1 MLSNPFIL
9 FHQLLSKSKPL
20 SYPAIL
26 PQTTSL
32 NSHLKPEFEGLAMF
46 RSTCLLLAAVG
57 CISSTAGAVEL
68 PATSIAVQ
76 PAEISLSGPRGVQQL
91 IVTANAD
98 AATIH
103 DVTDVAEYKSDD
115 PAVATVESGVVKAR
129 GNGTTTVHVLRGGHA
144 ATVKVTVSSF
154 EMPSPVSFNNE
165 VLAAL
170 TKSGCN
176 MGACH
181 GSPSGKGGFRLSL
194 RGYDPAVDLVTLRG
208 EFFNRRSNVL
218 SPDESLLLR
227 KPLME
232 VAHGGGRRLHH
243 GDPSHVVMR
252 EWIAESMKV
261 DAEGTPELTR
271 IELLPSPRVL
281 RDGADR
287 QQLMVNGHFSDGT
300 VRDITSLTSFD
311 SSDESIG
318 MISPSGVVSRQGRG
332 EATILARYLD
342 KMSTTQ
348 LSFLT
353 DRPEFQ
359 WPNPPEE
366 TKIDQLVFGKLKQ
379 LQIQPSELCSDTDF
393 LRRATLDLTGRLPTL
408 EESQQFLADQSPAK
422 RAAVIDRLLLTDDH
436 ARFWSMKW
444 SDLLRSNSKR
454 ITKTGV
460 HKFRRWLFDVV
471 KNDVP
476 LDQFARELLTA
487 TGSTQQNAAAAYWK
501 ASRDEIDATETTAQ
515 LFLGIRIQCAKCHN
529 HPFEKWT
536 QDDYYGTAAAF
547 ARVGR
552 KETGLPDDE
561 MIYVK
566 AGGEVTQPRTGK
578 TMKVRLLL
586 EGDVDVPADQ
596 DRRVVFASWL
606 TNNSNPFFAKSLAN
620 RIWGHVVGK
629 GIVDPVDDFRD
640 SNPPSNPA
648 LLSYLAD
655 ELLKSGFSER
665 HLIRTIMNSRV
676 YQLSSQ
682 RNKYNSDDEIYFSH
696 ATTRMLTAEQLLDS
710 ICAVTGQSEEF
721 AGMPAGTKAV
731 ELVEPP
737 EGHKFLQVFGQPQR
751 ELPCECERSTDSNL
765 SQALQLINGPTVH
778 NKLRSDA
785 GSVHQWIASGKSD
798 AEIIDLL
805 YLTALS
811 RPPLPEEQ
819 QTAQNHVKANEDRTR
834 ALEDVAWA
842 VINSKEFLFQ
852 H

>member
-1 MLSNPFIL
+1 MIRFIC
-9 FHQLLSKSKPL
+9 LLISIVYVTSATIAEEL
-20 SYPAIL
+20 
-26 PQTTSL
+26 QTTSL
-32 NSHLKPEFEGLAMF
+32 Q
-46 RSTCLLLAAVG
+46 
-57 CISSTAGAVEL
+57 
-68 PATSIAVQ
+68 VQ
-76 PAEISLSGPRGVQQL
+76 PAEITLHGSRGVQQL
-91 IVTANAD
+91 IVTANAE

-103 DVTDVAEYKSDD
+103 DATDVAEYKSDD
-115 PAVATVESGVVKAR
+115 AAVAVVENGVVQAKS
-129 GNGTTTVHVLRGGHA
+129 NGTTTIHVTRGGQ
-144 ATVKVTVSSF
+144 ATIAKVTVAGF
-154 EMPSPVSFNNE
+154 ETPSLVSFNNE
-165 VLAAL
+165 ILAAL
-170 TKSGCN
+170 TKAGCN

-194 RGYDPAVDLVTLRG
+194 RGYDSTVDLVTLRG
-208 EFFNRRSNVL
+208 EYFNRRTNVL
-218 SPDESLLLR
+218 NPDESLMLR

-243 GDPSHVVMR
+243 GDPAHRVLR
-252 EWIAESMKV
+252 EWIAEGMKL
-261 DAEGTPELTR
+261 DPEGSPTLAR
-271 IELLPSPRVL
+271 IELLPAPRVL

-287 QQLMVNGHFSDGT
+287 QQLIVNGYFSDGT
-300 VRDITSLTSFD
+300 VRDITALTAFD
-311 SSDESIG
+311 SSDEGIG
-318 MISPSGVVSRQGRG
+318 VISAAGVVSHQGRG
-332 EATILARYLD
+332 EVTVLARYLD
-342 KMSTTQ
+342 KVSTTQ
-348 LSFLT
+348 LTFLT
-353 DRPEFQ
+353 ARPDFQ

-366 TKIDQLVFGKLKQ
+366 TKIDQLVFNKLKQ

-393 LRRATLDLTGRLPTL
+393 LRRATLDLTGRLASL
-408 EESQQFLADQSPAK
+408 EEAQEFHADQSPGK

-436 ARFWSMKW
+436 ARFWSLKW
-444 SDLLRSNSKR
+444 SDLLRCNSKR
-454 ITKTGV
+454 LTKSGV
-460 HKFRRWLFDVV
+460 HKFRRWLYDVV

-476 LDQFARELLTA
+476 LNQFAHELLTA
-487 TGSTQQNAAAAYWK
+487 TGSTQQNAAAGYWK

-547 ARVGR
+547 TRVGR

-561 MIYVK
+561 MIFVK

-578 TMKVRLLL
+578 QMKVRLLL
-586 EGDVDVPADQ
+586 EGDVDVPVDQ
-596 DRRVVFASWL
+596 DRRVVFADWL
-606 TNNSNPFFAKSLAN
+606 TNNSNPFFARSLSN
-620 RIWGHVVGK
+620 RIWGHIVGK

-640 SNPPSNPA
+640 SNPPSNPE
-648 LLSYLAD
+648 LLNYLAE

-682 RNKYNSDDEIYFSH
+682 RNKYNADDEIYFSH

-710 ICAVTGQSEEF
+710 ICAVTGQQEDF
-721 AGMPAGTKAV
+721 VGMPGGTKAV
-731 ELVEPP
+731 DLVDPP

-785 GSVHQWIASGKSD
+785 GSVHQWITSGKTD

-819 QTAQNHVKANEDRTR
+819 TTAQNHIKSNEDRTR

>member
-1 MLSNPFIL
+1 MMRLTCL
-9 FHQLLSKSKPL
+9 FSTVLCLAS
-20 SYPAIL
+20 ATFAAEL
-26 PQTTSL
+26 PTTSL
-32 NSHLKPEFEGLAMF
+32 Q
-46 RSTCLLLAAVG
+46 
-57 CISSTAGAVEL
+57 I
-68 PATSIAVQ
+68 Q
-76 PAEISLSGPRGVQQL
+76 PAEITLHGPRGVQQL
-91 IVTANAD
+91 IVTANAE

-103 DVTDVAEYKSDD
+103 DITNVSEYKSDD
-115 PAVATVESGVVKAR
+115 AAVAVIENGIVKAK
-129 GNGTTTVHVLRGGHA
+129 GNGETTIHVTRGGQEA
-144 ATVKVTVSSF
+144 AAKVTVMDF
-154 EMPSPVSFNNE
+154 ETPSPVSFNNE
-165 VLAAL
+165 ILASL

-194 RGYDPAVDLVTLRG
+194 RGYDSTVDLVTLRG
-208 EFFNRRSNVL
+208 EYFNRRTNVL
-218 SPDESLLLR
+218 NPDESLMLR

-232 VAHGGGRRLHH
+232 VAHGGGRRLNH
-243 GDPSHVVMR
+243 GDPSHSVLR
-252 EWIAESMKV
+252 QWIAEGMKI
-261 DAEGTPELTR
+261 DPEGSASLER
-271 IELLPSPRVL
+271 IELLPAPRVL

-287 QQLMVNGHFSDGT
+287 QQLIVNGYFSDGT
-300 VRDITSLTSFD
+300 ARDITALAAFD

-318 MISPSGVVSRQGRG
+318 LISASGVVSHQGRG
-332 EATILARYLD
+332 EVTVLARYLD
-342 KMSTTQ
+342 KVSTTQ
-348 LSFLT
+348 LTFLT
-353 DRPEFQ
+353 ERPDFQ
-359 WPNPPEE
+359 WPNPPED
-366 TKIDQLVFGKLKQ
+366 TKIDQLVFNKLRQ

-393 LRRATLDLTGRLPTL
+393 LRRATLDLTGRLPSL
-408 EESQQFLADQSPAK
+408 EESQKFHADESPSK

-436 ARFWSMKW
+436 ASFWSLKW
-444 SDLLRSNSKR
+444 SDLLRCNSKR
-454 ITKTGV
+454 LTKSGV
-460 HKFRRWLFDVV
+460 HKFRRWLYDVV

-476 LDQFARELLTA
+476 LTQFAHDLLTA
-487 TGSTQQNAAAAYWK
+487 TGSTQQNAAAGYWK

-547 ARVGR
+547 TRVGR

-561 MIYVK
+561 MIFVK

-578 TMKVRLLL
+578 QMKVRLLL
-586 EGDVDVPADQ
+586 EGDVDVSADQ
-596 DRRVVFASWL
+596 DRRVVFADWL
-606 TNNSNPFFAKSLAN
+606 TNNSNPFFARSLSN
-620 RIWGHVVGK
+620 RIWGHIVGK

-640 SNPPSNPA
+640 SNPPSNPE
-648 LLSYLAD
+648 LLNYLAE

-682 RNKYNSDDEIYFSH
+682 RNKYNADDEIYFSH

-710 ICAVTGQSEEF
+710 ICAVTGQQEDF
-721 AGMPAGTKAV
+721 AGMPGGTKAV
-731 ELVEPP
+731 DLVDPP

-785 GSVHQWIASGKSD
+785 GSVHQWIVGGKTD

-811 RPPLPEEQ
+811 RPPLPAEQ
-819 QTAQNHVKANEDRTR
+819 ATAQNHIKSNEDRTR
-834 ALEDVAWA
+834 SLEDVAWA

>member
-1 MLSNPFIL
+1 MKQIQSIMLVLALMASVV
-9 FHQLLSKSKPL
+9 Q
-20 SYPAIL
+20 AEL
-26 PQTTSL
+26 PTQSL
-32 NSHLKPEFEGLAMF
+32 N
-46 RSTCLLLAAVG
+46 
-57 CISSTAGAVEL
+57 
-68 PATSIAVQ
+68 VQ
-76 PAEISLSGPRGVQQL
+76 PSEITLTGPRGIQQL

-103 DVTDVAEYKSDD
+103 DATAIAEYRSEN
-115 PAVATVESGVVKAR
+115 PAVASVDKGVVKAT
-129 GNGTTTVHVLRGGHA
+129 GNGTTVIHISRAGMEVTA
-144 ATVKVTVSSF
+144 KVTVSQF
-154 EMPSPVSFNNE
+154 ENPAPVAFHTE

-194 RGYDPAVDLVTLRG
+194 RGYDPPLDLVTLRG
-208 EFFNRRSNVL
+208 EYFNRRSNVL
-218 SPDESLLLR
+218 NPDESLLLR

-232 VAHGGGRRLHH
+232 VAHGGGRRLHVN
-243 GDPSHVVMR
+243 DPSHVMLKQ
-252 EWIAESMKV
+252 WIAEGMKTEP
-261 DAEGTPELTR
+261 EGAPALLS
-271 IELLPSPRVL
+271 IELFPKPRVL
-281 RDGADR
+281 RDGADQ

-300 VRDITSLTSFD
+300 VRDITALTAFD
-311 SSDESIG
+311 TSDESIAA
-318 MISPSGVVSRQGRG
+318 ITPSGVVTREGRG

-348 LSFLT
+348 ISFLT
-353 DRPEFQ
+353 DRPDFQ

-366 TKIDQLVFGKLKQ
+366 TRIDQLVFGKLKQ
-379 LQIQPSELCSDTDF
+379 LQIQPSDLCSDSDF

-408 EESQQFLADQSPAK
+408 EETQAFHADTNPAK
-422 RAAVIDRLLLTDDH
+422 RAALVDRLLASDDH

-444 SDLLRSNSKR
+444 SDLLRCNSKKL
-454 ITKTGV
+454 TKSGV
-460 HKFRRWLFDVV
+460 HKFRRWLYDVV
-471 KNDVP
+471 KNDMP

-487 TGSTQQNAAAAYWK
+487 TGSTQQNPAAAYWK
-501 ASRDEIDATETTAQ
+501 AARDEIDATETTAQ
-515 LFLGIRIQCAKCHN
+515 LFMGVRIQCAKCHN

-547 ARVGR
+547 NRVGR

-561 MIYVK
+561 MIFVK

-578 TMKVRLLL
+578 QMKVRLLL
-586 EGDVDVPADQ
+586 EGDVDVPNDQ
-596 DRRVVFASWL
+596 DRRVVFANWL
-606 TNNSNPFFAKSLAN
+606 TNNSNPFFAKSLSN

-640 SNPPSNPA
+640 SNPPSNPE
-648 LLSYLAD
+648 LLNYLAD
-655 ELLKSGFSER
+655 ELLKSGYSSR

-682 RNKYNSDDEIYFSH
+682 RNKFNADDETYFSH
-696 ATTRMLTAEQLLDS
+696 ATTRMLTAEQLLDA
-710 ICAVTGQSEEF
+710 ICAVTGQQEEF
-721 AGMPAGTKAV
+721 SGMPGGTKAV
-731 ELVEPP
+731 ELVDPP

-778 NKLRSDA
+778 NKLRADA
-785 GSVHQWIASGKSD
+785 GNVHRWVAEGKSD

-805 YLTALS
+805 YLAALS
-811 RPPLPEEQ
+811 RPALPQEQ
-819 QTAQNHVKANEDRTR
+819 ATAQAHIKASEDRVKAV
-834 ALEDVAWA
+834 EDVAWA

>member
-1 MLSNPFIL
+1 MNRFLC
-9 FHQLLSKSKPL
+9 LLTVVFAASSGL
-20 SYPAIL
+20 AAEL
-26 PQTTSL
+26 PVTSL
-32 NSHLKPEFEGLAMF
+32 Q
-46 RSTCLLLAAVG
+46 
-57 CISSTAGAVEL
+57 
-68 PATSIAVQ
+68 VQ
-76 PAEISLSGPRGVQQL
+76 PAEISLVGPRGVQQL
-91 IVTANAD
+91 VVTANAD
-98 AATIH
+98 VATIH
-103 DVTDVAEYKSDD
+103 DATNLAEYKTDD
-115 PAVATVESGVVKAR
+115 PAVATVENGVVKAK
-129 GNGTTTVHVLRGGHA
+129 GNGTTMIHA
-144 ATVKVTVSSF
+144 ARGDQMVSAKVTVTQF
-154 EMPSPVSFNNE
+154 ETAAPIAFHTE

-170 TKSGCN
+170 TKSSCN

-208 EFFNRRSNVL
+208 EFFNRRSNIL
-218 SPDESLLLR
+218 NPDESLLLR

-232 VAHGGGRRLHH
+232 VAHGGARRLHN
-243 GDPSHVVMR
+243 GDPSHLVLR
-252 EWIAESMKV
+252 EWIAEGMKTET
-261 DAEGTPELTR
+261 EGAPTLSR

-281 RDGADR
+281 RDGAER
-287 QQLMVNGHFSDGT
+287 QQLMVNGYFSDGT
-300 VRDITSLTSFD
+300 VRDITALTAYD

-318 MISPSGVVSRQGRG
+318 MISGAGVLSQQGRG
-332 EATILARYLD
+332 EVTVLARYLD
-342 KMSTTQ
+342 KVSTTQ
-348 LSFLT
+348 ITFLT
-353 DRPEFQ
+353 NRPEFQ
-359 WPNPPEE
+359 WPGPPEA
-366 TKIDQLVFGKLKQ
+366 TTIDQLVFGKLKQ

-393 LRRATLDLTGRLPTL
+393 LRRATLDLTGRLPSL
-408 EESQQFLADQSPAK
+408 EETQLFIVEQSETK
-422 RAAVIDRLLLTDDH
+422 RAAVIDRLLASDDH

-444 SDLLRSNSKR
+444 SDLLRSNSKKM
-454 ITKTGV
+454 TKSGV
-460 HKFRRWLFDVV
+460 HKFRRWLYDAV
-471 KNDVP
+471 KNDMP
-476 LDQFARELLTA
+476 LDQFARDLLTA
-487 TGSTQQNAAAAYWK
+487 TGTTQQNAPAAYWK

-515 LFLGIRIQCAKCHN
+515 LFMGIRIQCAKCHN

-561 MIYVK
+561 MIFVK

-578 TMKVRLLL
+578 QMKVRLLL

-596 DRRVVFASWL
+596 DRRVVFANWL
-606 TNNSNPFFAKSLAN
+606 TNNSNPFFAKSLSN
-620 RIWGHVVGK
+620 RIWGHIVGK

-640 SNPPSNPA
+640 SNPPSNPE

-655 ELLKSGFSER
+655 ELLKSGFSQR

-682 RNKYNSDDEIYFSH
+682 RNKYNADDEIYFSH

-721 AGMPAGTKAV
+721 AGMPGGTKAV
-731 ELVEPP
+731 ELVDPP

-778 NKLRSDA
+778 NKLRSDS
-785 GSVHQWIASGKSD
+785 GSVHLWITQGKTD

-811 RPPLPEEQ
+811 RPALPEEQ
-819 QTAQNHVKANEDRTR
+819 QTAQNHIKANEDRTR
-834 ALEDVAWA
+834 AIEDIAWA

>member
-1 MLSNPFIL
+1 MIRLTCL
-9 FHQLLSKSKPL
+9 FAVVLLSAS
-20 SYPAIL
+20 ATFAAEL
-26 PQTTSL
+26 PTTSL
-32 NSHLKPEFEGLAMF
+32 Q
-46 RSTCLLLAAVG
+46 
-57 CISSTAGAVEL
+57 I
-68 PATSIAVQ
+68 Q
-76 PAEISLSGPRGVQQL
+76 PAEITLHGPRGVQQL
-91 IVTANAD
+91 IVTANAE

-103 DVTDVAEYKSDD
+103 DVTNVAEYKSDD
-115 PAVATVESGVVKAR
+115 AAVAVIENGIVKAK
-129 GNGTTTVHVLRGGHA
+129 GNGETTIHVTRGGQEA
-144 ATVKVTVSSF
+144 AAKVTVMDF
-154 EMPSPVSFNNE
+154 ETPSPVSFNNE
-165 VLAAL
+165 ILASL

-194 RGYDPAVDLVTLRG
+194 RGYDSTVDLVTLRG
-208 EFFNRRSNVL
+208 EYFNRRTNVL
-218 SPDESLLLR
+218 NPDESLMLR

-232 VAHGGGRRLHH
+232 VAHGGSRRLNH
-243 GDPSHVVMR
+243 GDPSHSVLR
-252 EWIAESMKV
+252 QWIAEGMKI
-261 DAEGTPELTR
+261 DPEGSASLER
-271 IELLPSPRVL
+271 IELLPAPRVL

-287 QQLMVNGHFSDGT
+287 QQLIVNGYFSDGT
-300 VRDITSLTSFD
+300 ARDITALAAFD

-318 MISPSGVVSRQGRG
+318 LISASGVVSHQGRG
-332 EATILARYLD
+332 EVTVLARYLD
-342 KMSTTQ
+342 KVSTTQ
-348 LSFLT
+348 LTFLT
-353 DRPEFQ
+353 ERPDFQ
-359 WPNPPEE
+359 WPNPPED
-366 TKIDQLVFGKLKQ
+366 TKIDQLVFNKLRQ

-393 LRRATLDLTGRLPTL
+393 LRRATLDLTGRLPSL
-408 EESQQFLADQSPAK
+408 EESQKFHADESPSK

-436 ARFWSMKW
+436 ASFWSLKW
-444 SDLLRSNSKR
+444 SDLLRCNSKR
-454 ITKTGV
+454 LTKSGV
-460 HKFRRWLFDVV
+460 HKFRRWLYDVV

-476 LDQFARELLTA
+476 LTQFAHDLLTA
-487 TGSTQQNAAAAYWK
+487 TGSTQQNAAAGYWK

-547 ARVGR
+547 TRVGR

-561 MIYVK
+561 MIFVK

-578 TMKVRLLL
+578 QMKVRLLL
-586 EGDVDVPADQ
+586 EGDVDVSADQ
-596 DRRVVFASWL
+596 DRRVVFADWL
-606 TNNSNPFFAKSLAN
+606 TNNSNPFFARSLSN
-620 RIWGHVVGK
+620 RIWGHIVGK

-640 SNPPSNPA
+640 SNPPSNPE
-648 LLSYLAD
+648 LLNYLAE

-682 RNKYNSDDEIYFSH
+682 RNKYNADDEIYFSH

-710 ICAVTGQSEEF
+710 ICAVTGQQEDF
-721 AGMPAGTKAV
+721 AGMPGGTKAV
-731 ELVEPP
+731 DLVDPP

-785 GSVHQWIASGKSD
+785 GSVHQWIVGGKTD

-811 RPPLPEEQ
+811 RPPLPAEQ
-819 QTAQNHVKANEDRTR
+819 ATAQNHIKSNEDRTR
-834 ALEDVAWA
+834 SLEDVAWA

>member
-1 MLSNPFIL
+1 MKLIRWAMFAFALMTSVVR
-9 FHQLLSKSKPL
+9 
-20 SYPAIL
+20 AEL
-26 PQTTSL
+26 PTQSL
-32 NSHLKPEFEGLAMF
+32 N
-46 RSTCLLLAAVG
+46 
-57 CISSTAGAVEL
+57 
-68 PATSIAVQ
+68 VQ
-76 PAEISLSGPRGVQQL
+76 PSEVTLIGPRGIQQL
-91 IVTANAD
+91 IVTANAE

-103 DVTDVAEYKSDD
+103 DATALAEYRSDN
-115 PAVATVESGVVKAR
+115 PAVATVDKGVVKAV
-129 GNGTTTVHVLRGGHA
+129 GNGSTVIHVTRGGMEVTA
-144 ATVKVTVSSF
+144 KVTVTQC
-154 EMPSPVSFNNE
+154 ENPSPVAFHTE

-194 RGYDPAVDLVTLRG
+194 RGYDPPLDLVTLRG
-208 EFFNRRSNVL
+208 EYFNRRSNVL
-218 SPDESLLLR
+218 NPDESLLLR

-232 VAHGGGRRLHH
+232 VAHGGGRRLHAN
-243 GDPSHVVMR
+243 DPSHVVLKQ
-252 EWIAESMKV
+252 WIAEGMRTEPQG
-261 DAEGTPELTR
+261 APELLS
-271 IELLPSPRVL
+271 IELFPKPRVL
-281 RDGADR
+281 RDGADQ
-287 QQLMVNGHFSDGT
+287 QQLTVNGHFSDGT
-300 VRDITSLTSFD
+300 VRDITALTAFD
-311 SSDESIG
+311 TSDESIAA
-318 MISPSGVVSRQGRG
+318 ITPSGVVTREGRG

-348 LSFLT
+348 ISFLT
-353 DRPEFQ
+353 DRPDFQ

-366 TKIDQLVFGKLKQ
+366 TRIDQLVFGKLKQ
-379 LQIQPSELCSDTDF
+379 LQIQPSELCSDSDF

-408 EESQQFLADQSPAK
+408 EETQMFHADTNPAR
-422 RAAVIDRLLLTDDH
+422 RAALVDRLLASDDH
-436 ARFWSMKW
+436 ARFWSLKW
-444 SDLLRSNSKR
+444 SDLLRCNSKKL
-454 ITKTGV
+454 TKSGV

-471 KNDVP
+471 KNDMP

-487 TGSTQQNAAAAYWK
+487 TGSTQQNPAAAYWK
-501 ASRDEIDATETTAQ
+501 AARDEIDATETTAQ
-515 LFLGIRIQCAKCHN
+515 LFMGVRIQCAKCHN

-547 ARVGR
+547 NRVGR

-561 MIYVK
+561 MIFVK

-578 TMKVRLLL
+578 QMKVRLLL
-586 EGDVDVPADQ
+586 EGDVDVPNDQ
-596 DRRVVFASWL
+596 DRRVVFANWL

-640 SNPPSNPA
+640 SNPPSNPE
-648 LLSYLAD
+648 LLNYLAD
-655 ELLKSGFSER
+655 ELLKSGFSSR

-682 RNKYNSDDEIYFSH
+682 RNKFNSDDETYFSH
-696 ATTRMLTAEQLLDS
+696 ATTRMLTAEQLLDA
-710 ICAVTGQSEEF
+710 ICAVTGQPEEF
-721 AGMPAGTKAV
+721 SGMPGGTKAID
-731 ELVEPP
+731 LVDPP

-778 NKLRSDA
+778 NKLRSET
-785 GSVHQWIASGKSD
+785 GNVHRWVAEGKSD

-805 YLTALS
+805 YQAALS
-811 RPPLPEEQ
+811 RSALPQEQ
-819 QTAQNHVKANEDRTR
+819 ATAQAHIKASEDRVR
-834 ALEDVAWA
+834 AVEDVAWA

>member
-1 MLSNPFIL
+1 MIRLTCL
-9 FHQLLSKSKPL
+9 FAVVLLSAS
-20 SYPAIL
+20 ATFAAEL
-26 PQTTSL
+26 PTTSL
-32 NSHLKPEFEGLAMF
+32 Q
-46 RSTCLLLAAVG
+46 
-57 CISSTAGAVEL
+57 I
-68 PATSIAVQ
+68 Q
-76 PAEISLSGPRGVQQL
+76 PAEITLHGPRGVQQL
-91 IVTANAD
+91 IVTANAE

-103 DVTDVAEYKSDD
+103 DVTNVAEYKSDD
-115 PAVATVESGVVKAR
+115 AAVAVIENGIVKAK
-129 GNGTTTVHVLRGGHA
+129 GNGSTTIHVTRGGQD
-144 ATVKVTVSSF
+144 ATAKVTVMDF
-154 EMPSPVSFNNE
+154 ETPSPVSFNNE
-165 VLAAL
+165 ILAAL

-194 RGYDPAVDLVTLRG
+194 RGYDSTVDLVTLRG
-208 EFFNRRSNVL
+208 EYFNRRTNVL
-218 SPDESLLLR
+218 NPDESLMLR

-232 VAHGGGRRLHH
+232 VAHGGSRRLNH
-243 GDPSHVVMR
+243 GDPSHSVLR
-252 EWIAESMKV
+252 QWIAEGMKI
-261 DAEGTPELTR
+261 DPEGSASLER
-271 IELLPSPRVL
+271 IELLPAPRVL
-281 RDGADR
+281 RDGSDR
-287 QQLMVNGHFSDGT
+287 QQLIVNGYFSDGT
-300 VRDITSLTSFD
+300 ARDITALAAFD

-318 MISPSGVVSRQGRG
+318 VISASGVVSHQGRG
-332 EATILARYLD
+332 EVTVLARYLD
-342 KMSTTQ
+342 KVSTTQ
-348 LSFLT
+348 LTFLT
-353 DRPEFQ
+353 ERPDFQ
-359 WPNPPEE
+359 WPNPPED
-366 TKIDQLVFGKLKQ
+366 TKIDQLVFNKLRQ

-393 LRRATLDLTGRLPTL
+393 LRRATLDLTGRLPSL
-408 EESQQFLADQSPAK
+408 EESQQFHADESPSK

-436 ARFWSMKW
+436 ASFWSLKW
-444 SDLLRSNSKR
+444 SDLLRCNSKR
-454 ITKTGV
+454 LTKSGV
-460 HKFRRWLFDVV
+460 HKFRRWLYDVV

-476 LDQFARELLTA
+476 LTQFAHDLLTA
-487 TGSTQQNAAAAYWK
+487 TGSTQQNAAAGYWK

-561 MIYVK
+561 MIFVK

-578 TMKVRLLL
+578 QMKVRLLL

-596 DRRVVFASWL
+596 DRRVVFADWL
-606 TNNSNPFFAKSLAN
+606 TSNSNPFFARSLSN
-620 RIWGHVVGK
+620 RIWGHIVGK
-629 GIVDPVDDFRD
+629 GIVDPIDDFRD
-640 SNPPSNPA
+640 SNPPSNPE
-648 LLSYLAD
+648 LLNYLAD

-682 RNKYNSDDEIYFSH
+682 RNKYNADDEIYFSH

-710 ICAVTGQSEEF
+710 ICAVTGQREDF
-721 AGMPAGTKAV
+721 AGMPGGTKAV
-731 ELVEPP
+731 DLVDPP

-785 GSVHQWIASGKSD
+785 GSVHQWITGGKTD

-811 RPPLPEEQ
+811 RPPLPAEQ
-819 QTAQNHVKANEDRTR
+819 ATAQNHIKSNEDRTR
-834 ALEDVAWA
+834 SLEDVAWA

>member
-1 MLSNPFIL
+1 MLRSLCVFA
-9 FHQLLSKSKPL
+9 LLGVSSA
-20 SYPAIL
+20 SWGAEL
-26 PQTTSL
+26 PTTSL
-32 NSHLKPEFEGLAMF
+32 Q
-46 RSTCLLLAAVG
+46 
-57 CISSTAGAVEL
+57 
-68 PATSIAVQ
+68 VQ
-76 PAEISLSGPRGVQQL
+76 PVEISLIGPRGVQQL
-91 IVTANAD
+91 VVTANAE

-103 DVTDVAEYKSDD
+103 DATTLVEYRTDN
-115 PAVATVESGVVKAR
+115 PAVAVVENGVVKAK
-129 GNGTTTVHVLRGGHA
+129 GNGTTILHATRADQVASATITVTQFETA
-144 ATVKVTVSSF
+144 A
-154 EMPSPVSFNNE
+154 PVAFHTE

-208 EFFNRRSNVL
+208 EFFNRRSNIL
-218 SPDESLLLR
+218 NPDESLLLR

-232 VAHGGGRRLHH
+232 VAHGGARRLHN
-243 GDPSHVVMR
+243 GDPSHLVLR
-252 EWIAESMKV
+252 EWIAEGMKTES
-261 DAEGTPELTR
+261 EGVATLSR

-281 RDGADR
+281 RDGAER
-287 QQLMVNGHFSDGT
+287 QQLMVNGYFSDGT
-300 VRDITSLTSFD
+300 VRDITALTAFD
-311 SSDESIG
+311 SSDESLG
-318 MISPSGVVSRQGRG
+318 MISAAGVLSQQGRG
-332 EATILARYLD
+332 EVTVLARYLD
-342 KMSTTQ
+342 KVSTTQ
-348 LSFLT
+348 ITFLT
-353 DRPEFQ
+353 NRPEFQ
-359 WPNPPEE
+359 WPGPPEE
-366 TKIDQLVFGKLKQ
+366 TMIDQLVFGKLKQ
-379 LQIQPSELCSDTDF
+379 LQIEPSELCSDTDF
-393 LRRATLDLTGRLPTL
+393 LRRATLDLTGRLPGL
-408 EESQQFLADQSPAK
+408 EETQQFIAEQSPTK
-422 RAAVIDRLLLTDDH
+422 RAAVIDRLLASDDH

-444 SDLLRSNSKR
+444 SDLLRSNSKKM
-454 ITKTGV
+454 TKSGV
-460 HKFRRWLFDVV
+460 HKFRRWLYDAV

-487 TGSTQQNAAAAYWK
+487 TGTTQQNAPAAYWK

-515 LFLGIRIQCAKCHN
+515 LFMGIRIQCAKCHN

-561 MIYVK
+561 MIFVK

-578 TMKVRLLL
+578 QMKVRLLL

-596 DRRVVFASWL
+596 DRRVVFANWL
-606 TNNSNPFFAKSLAN
+606 TNNSNPFFAKSLSN
-620 RIWGHVVGK
+620 RIWGHIVGK

-640 SNPPSNPA
+640 SNPPSNPE
-648 LLSYLAD
+648 LLNYLAD
-655 ELLKSGFSER
+655 ELLKSGFSQR

-682 RNKYNSDDEIYFSH
+682 RNKFNADDEIYFSH

-721 AGMPAGTKAV
+721 AGMPGGTKAV
-731 ELVEPP
+731 ELVDPP

-778 NKLRSDA
+778 NKLRSA
-785 GSVHQWIASGKSD
+785 SGSVHQWIAQGKTD

-811 RPPLPEEQ
+811 RPALPEEQ
-819 QTAQNHVKANEDRTR
+819 QTAQNHIKSNEDRTR
-834 ALEDVAWA
+834 AVEDIAWA

>member
-1 MLSNPFIL
+1 
-9 FHQLLSKSKPL
+9 
-20 SYPAIL
+20 
-26 PQTTSL
+26 
-32 NSHLKPEFEGLAMF
+32 
-46 RSTCLLLAAVG
+46 
-57 CISSTAGAVEL
+57 
-68 PATSIAVQ
+68 
-76 PAEISLSGPRGVQQL
+76 
-91 IVTANAD
+91 
-98 AATIH
+98 
-103 DVTDVAEYKSDD
+103 
-115 PAVATVESGVVKAR
+115 
-129 GNGTTTVHVLRGGHA
+129 
-144 ATVKVTVSSF
+144 
-154 EMPSPVSFNNE
+154 
-165 VLAAL
+165 
-170 TKSGCN
+170 
-176 MGACH
+176 
-181 GSPSGKGGFRLSL
+181 
-194 RGYDPAVDLVTLRG
+194 
-208 EFFNRRSNVL
+208 
-218 SPDESLLLR
+218 
-227 KPLME
+227 ME
-232 VAHGGGRRLHH
+232 VAHGGGRRLHR
-243 GDPSHVVMR
+243 DDASHLVLR
-252 EWIAESMKV
+252 QWIAEGMKTEADGAPSLV
-261 DAEGTPELTR
+261 R
-271 IELLPSPRVL
+271 IELLPTPRVL

-287 QQLMVNGHFSDGT
+287 QQLMVNGYFSDGT

-318 MISPSGVVSRQGRG
+318 MISAAGVVSQQGRG
-332 EATILARYLD
+332 EVTVLARYLD
-342 KMSTTQ
+342 KVSTTQ
-348 LSFLT
+348 LTFLT
-353 DRPEFQ
+353 DRPDFQ
-359 WPNPPEE
+359 WPNSPEE

-408 EESQQFLADQSPAK
+408 EEAQQFLADQSPTK

-476 LDQFARELLTA
+476 LDQFAKELLTA

-547 ARVGR
+547 IRVGR

-561 MIYVK
+561 MIFVK

-578 TMKVRLLL
+578 QMKVRLLM

-596 DRRVVFASWL
+596 DRRVVFANWL
-606 TNNSNPFFAKSLAN
+606 TNNSNPFFAKSLSN

-640 SNPPSNPA
+640 SNPPSNPE
-648 LLSYLAD
+648 LLNYLAD
-655 ELLKSGFSER
+655 ELLKSGFSQR

-682 RNKYNSDDEIYFSH
+682 RNKHNADDEIYFSH

-710 ICAVTGQSEEF
+710 ICAVTGQPEEF
-721 AGMPAGTKAV
+721 AGMPGGTKAV
-731 ELVEPP
+731 ELVDPP

-778 NKLRSDA
+778 NKLRSDS
-785 GSVHQWIASGKSD
+785 GSVHKWIAAGKSD
-798 AEIIDLL
+798 AEIIESL

>member
-1 MLSNPFIL
+1 M
-9 FHQLLSKSKPL
+9 
-20 SYPAIL
+20 
-26 PQTTSL
+26 T
-32 NSHLKPEFEGLAMF
+32 
-46 RSTCLLLAAVG
+46 RSIWMCVLLLCGSVAA
-57 CISSTAGAVEL
+57 AEL
-68 PATSIAVQ
+68 PVRSLQVF
-76 PAEISLSGPRGVQQL
+76 PAEVKLQGSRGVQQL
-91 IVTANAD
+91 LVTANAAD
-98 AATIH
+98 ADVH
-103 DVTDVAEYKSDD
+103 DLTAAAQYSSDN
-115 PAVATVESGVVKAR
+115 PAVATVTDGLIRAVGNGSTVVHVKA
-129 GNGTTTVHVLRGGHA
+129 GGQDIS
-144 ATVKVTVSSF
+144 VPVTVSSF
-154 EMPSPVSFNNE
+154 EVASPVVFHTE

-194 RGYDPAVDLVTLRG
+194 RGYDPPLDLVTLRG
-208 EFFNRRSNVL
+208 EYFNRRSNVL
-218 SPDESLLLR
+218 NPDDSLLLR

-232 VAHGGGRRLHH
+232 VAHGGGRRL
-243 GDPSHVVMR
+243 GYNDPSHVVLR
-252 EWIAESMKV
+252 QWIAEGMKV
-261 DAEGTPELTR
+261 AAEGTATLVS
-271 IELLPSPRVL
+271 IELFPKPRVL

-287 QQLMVNGHFSDGT
+287 QQLLVNGHFSDGS
-300 VRDITSLTSFD
+300 VRDITALTAFD
-311 SSDESIG
+311 TSDESIAA
-318 MISPSGVVSRQGRG
+318 ITATGVVTREGRG

-348 LSFLT
+348 ISYLT
-353 DRPEFQ
+353 ERKEFQ

-366 TKIDQLVFGKLKQ
+366 TRVDQLVFGKLRQ
-379 LQIQPSELCSDTDF
+379 LQIEPSELCSDSDF
-393 LRRATLDLTGRLPTL
+393 LRRATLDLTGRLPSL
-408 EESQQFLADQSPAK
+408 EETQQFHADASPQK
-422 RAAVIDRLLLTDDH
+422 RAALVDRLLATDDH
-436 ARFWSMKW
+436 ARFWSLKW
-444 SDLLRSNSKR
+444 SDLLRVNSKR
-454 ITKTGV
+454 LTKSGV

-476 LDQFARELLTA
+476 LNQFAHELLTA

-515 LFLGIRIQCAKCHN
+515 LFLGVRIQCAKCHN

-547 ARVGR
+547 NRVGR

-561 MIYVK
+561 LIFVK

-586 EGDVDVPADQ
+586 QGDVDVAAGA
-596 DRRVVFASWL
+596 DRRVVFADWL
-606 TNNSNPFFAKSLAN
+606 TSGSNPFFARSLAN

-640 SNPPSNPA
+640 SNPPSNPE
-648 LLSYLAD
+648 LLNYLA
-655 ELLKSGFSER
+655 EQLVQSNFSAR
-665 HLIRTIMNSRV
+665 HLIRTIMTSRV
-676 YQLSSQ
+676 YQLSSR
-682 RNKYNSDDEIYFSH
+682 RNKFNADDETYFSH
-696 ATTRMLTAEQLLDS
+696 ATTRMLTAEQLLDA
-710 ICAVTGQSEEF
+710 ICAVTGQPEEYP
-721 AGMPAGTKAV
+721 GMPAGTLAID
-731 ELVEPP
+731 LVDPP

-785 GSVHQWIASGKSD
+785 GNVHRWITEGKAD
-798 AEIIDLL
+798 AEIINLL
-805 YLTALS
+805 YQAALS
-811 RPPLPEEQ
+811 RAALPQELE
-819 QTAQNHVKANEDRTR
+819 TAAAHIKASEDRVR

>member
-1 MLSNPFIL
+1 MMRLTCL
-9 FHQLLSKSKPL
+9 FSTVLCLAS
-20 SYPAIL
+20 ATFAAEL
-26 PQTTSL
+26 PTTSL
-32 NSHLKPEFEGLAMF
+32 Q
-46 RSTCLLLAAVG
+46 
-57 CISSTAGAVEL
+57 I
-68 PATSIAVQ
+68 Q
-76 PAEISLSGPRGVQQL
+76 PAEITLHGPRGVQQL
-91 IVTANAD
+91 IVTANAE

-103 DVTDVAEYKSDD
+103 DITNVSEYKSDD
-115 PAVATVESGVVKAR
+115 AAVAVIENGIVKAK
-129 GNGTTTVHVLRGGHA
+129 GNGETTIHVTRGGQEA
-144 ATVKVTVSSF
+144 AAKVTVMDF
-154 EMPSPVSFNNE
+154 ETPSPVSFNNE
-165 VLAAL
+165 ILASL

-194 RGYDPAVDLVTLRG
+194 RGYDSTVDLVTLRG
-208 EFFNRRSNVL
+208 EYFNRRTNVL
-218 SPDESLLLR
+218 NPDESLMLR

-232 VAHGGGRRLHH
+232 VAHGGGRRLNH
-243 GDPSHVVMR
+243 GDPSHSVLR
-252 EWIAESMKV
+252 QWIAEGMKI
-261 DAEGTPELTR
+261 DPEGSASLER
-271 IELLPSPRVL
+271 IELLPAPRVL

-287 QQLMVNGHFSDGT
+287 QQLIVNGYFSDGT
-300 VRDITSLTSFD
+300 ARDITALAAFD

-318 MISPSGVVSRQGRG
+318 LISASGVVSRQGRG
-332 EATILARYLD
+332 EVTVLARYLD
-342 KMSTTQ
+342 KVSTTQ
-348 LSFLT
+348 LTFLT
-353 DRPEFQ
+353 ERPDFQ
-359 WPNPPEE
+359 WPNPPED
-366 TKIDQLVFGKLKQ
+366 TKIDQLVFNKLRQ

-393 LRRATLDLTGRLPTL
+393 LRRATLDLTGRLPSL
-408 EESQQFLADQSPAK
+408 EESQKFHADESPSK

-436 ARFWSMKW
+436 ASFWSLKW
-444 SDLLRSNSKR
+444 SDLLRCNSKR
-454 ITKTGV
+454 LTKSGV
-460 HKFRRWLFDVV
+460 HKFRRWLYDVV

-476 LDQFARELLTA
+476 LTQFAHDLLTA
-487 TGSTQQNAAAAYWK
+487 TGSTQQNAAAGYWK

-547 ARVGR
+547 TRVGR

-561 MIYVK
+561 MIFVK

-578 TMKVRLLL
+578 QMKVRLLL
-586 EGDVDVPADQ
+586 EGDVDVSADQ
-596 DRRVVFASWL
+596 DRRVVFADWL
-606 TNNSNPFFAKSLAN
+606 TNNSNPFFARSLSN
-620 RIWGHVVGK
+620 RIWGHIVGK

-640 SNPPSNPA
+640 SNPPSNPE
-648 LLSYLAD
+648 LLNYLAE

-682 RNKYNSDDEIYFSH
+682 RNKYNADDEIYFSH

-710 ICAVTGQSEEF
+710 ICAVTGQQEDF
-721 AGMPAGTKAV
+721 AGMPGGTKAV
-731 ELVEPP
+731 DLVDPP

-785 GSVHQWIASGKSD
+785 GSVHQWIVGGKTD

-811 RPPLPEEQ
+811 RPPLPAEQ
-819 QTAQNHVKANEDRTR
+819 ATAQNHIKSNEDRTR
-834 ALEDVAWA
+834 SLEDVAWA